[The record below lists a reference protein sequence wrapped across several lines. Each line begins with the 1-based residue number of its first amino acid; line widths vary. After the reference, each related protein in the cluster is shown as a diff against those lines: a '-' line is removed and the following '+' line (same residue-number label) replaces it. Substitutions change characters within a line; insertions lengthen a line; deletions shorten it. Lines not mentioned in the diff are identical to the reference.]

1 MAILTEPPHE
11 APPNAA
17 AGHCIELFAAAMSMQ
32 RASLR
37 AVRGV
42 RGFHSTPAAGA
53 NINFSATISKVSN
66 DADRVRLINLQK
78 VHDGAKGAL
87 LGVADSAEAIDFA
100 EWGTKITDG
109 GMVSEIEAAYKAV
122 SLPKASDTTMV
133 DHPAWDQAE
142 FAKLSASLALQNE
155 ETSADLKKLNAYQKY
170 LSSMPAVSEMT
181 VEDVLGKNSALDY
194 AVQRQMDEIEVRTRD
209 APPPSFVPP
218 TGSPRLE
225 PAHIPRTGGN
235 AGSSVG

>member
-78 VHDGAKGAL
+78 VHDGAL
-87 LGVADSAEAIDFA
+87 LGVADSAEAIHFT
-100 EWGTKITDG
+100 WCPTPRCCRGLCLSQRG
-109 GMVSEIEAAYKAV
+109 
-122 SLPKASDTTMV
+122 V
-133 DHPAWDQAE
+133 DH
-142 FAKLSASLALQNE
+142 LVL
-155 ETSADLKKLNAYQKY
+155 LK
-170 LSSMPAVSEMT
+170 T
-181 VEDVLGKNSALDY
+181 HTKNQLFFSCL
-194 AVQRQMDEIEVRTRD
+194 
-209 APPPSFVPP
+209 P
-218 TGSPRLE
+218 
-225 PAHIPRTGGN
+225 
-235 AGSSVG
+235 